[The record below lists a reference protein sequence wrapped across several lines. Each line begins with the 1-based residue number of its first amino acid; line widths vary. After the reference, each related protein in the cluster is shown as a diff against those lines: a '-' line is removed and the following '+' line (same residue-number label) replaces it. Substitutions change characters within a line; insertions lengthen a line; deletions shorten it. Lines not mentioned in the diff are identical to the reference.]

1 MNLADNKADNNE
13 DRGGACRT
21 FHPACA
27 AVIIRLTY
35 ADEALG
41 LPPVDPVRGP
51 LPVALL
57 ELTRW
62 QQVIDPSST
71 AMRAQNVEEAVAV
84 GLPRWTGVDAPVL
97 RRHPGWS
104 LFARANR
111 VELHGPRGSWARG
124 SDDVSPDW
132 RVASMGFG
140 SCALAL
146 FGPILGVRAPTATWE
161 AEFTQEKRRADLL
174 AAASA
179 GLVAGALIQCRLY
192 QG

>member
-27 AVIIRLTY
+27 AVNIRLTY

-62 QQVIDPSST
+62 QQVIDPSNT